1 MPESESN
8 KRKYFRVVAKIP
20 LEVRFVP
27 LDERNGISSEILHE
41 FIPSAKGAMPTNQ
54 DDWDLID
61 WMKVLNEKLD
71 IIITCLAQG
80 KAPVAQSKTGS
91 GMELTFVN
99 ISAGGMSFISKK
111 GYNPGDVLSLKMILP
126 ENTPLA
132 LLLYGEVVFS
142 KPVKTDFDVN
152 VNFIYTSNEIRN
164 DIATFVF
171 NREREILRTGLE

>member
-1 MPESESN
+1 MSESD

-20 LEVRFVP
+20 MEVNFVP
-27 LDERNGISSEILHE
+27 LSERNGITSEILHE
-41 FIPSAKGAMPTNQ
+41 FMPSPRGVLPAKQ

-80 KAPVAQSKTGS
+80 KVPASQSRTGM

-111 GYNPGDVLSLKMILP
+111 GYNPGDVLSMKMVLP

-152 VNFIYTSNEIRN
+152 VNFIHTSNEIRN